1 MYYQEKV
8 FIDQIRRIVP
18 SESYLRFLRI
28 LIIVFNR
35 DMATC
40 ILEELRREIAAQARF
55 CTHEFDAV
63 GTPYER
69 QINYHAA
76 HDIGHALQEYMLV
89 GCSSFAAWDTQTADS
104 TLLVGR
110 NFDFWVGDDFAR
122 NKLVTFCRPEKGYSF
137 ASVGW
142 TGMCGVLSG
151 MNTEGLTITL
161 NAAKGPLPVRVATP
175 ISLLAR
181 TILQYAATIDEAL
194 AITDTTRT
202 FVSESLLIASAHD
215 RRAVIIE
222 KTSRRTELYSPDAE
236 RIRCTNH
243 YQADVGA

>member
-1 MYYQEKV
+1 MTTGGDPVVRGAESGALLRDLMYYQEKV

-104 TLLVGR
+104 DR
-110 NFDFWVGDDFAR
+110 
-122 NKLVTFCRPEKGYSF
+122 K
-137 ASVGW
+137 SV
-142 TGMCGVLSG
+142 V
-151 MNTEGLTITL
+151 
-161 NAAKGPLPVRVATP
+161 
-175 ISLLAR
+175 
-181 TILQYAATIDEAL
+181 
-194 AITDTTRT
+194 
-202 FVSESLLIASAHD
+202 
-215 RRAVIIE
+215 
-222 KTSRRTELYSPDAE
+222 
-236 RIRCTNH
+236 
-243 YQADVGA
+243 